1 MDADSGVKIFRNKLR
16 TEKKIAEQLLQN
28 SENLSEERGLGKIAI
43 WEYRWAG
50 PIRVGNRMKSR
61 GDWENESLRG
71 MGLQVFLNLRKAM
84 LQFLLLLLLRCSYY
98 RLQDNKGYRFLAN
111 FFLEFAAKFCDIST
125 SVL

>member
-43 WEYRWAG
+43 WEYSWAG
-50 PIRVGNRMKSR
+50 PIRVGNRTKSR

-111 FFLEFAAKFCDIST
+111 FFSRICGGKIL
-125 SVL
+125 